1 MRKSATKT
9 AEVAQ
14 PTSGTRTRTKALGHP
29 TTPNPLRPHDW
40 QPSSWPFRPEDVT
53 PLAWWRTMPADLLG
67 DAEHLLLSEVI
78 GKIGVLKGRE
88 WISAMRGDA
97 AASVEIALETLPI
110 STVTLEVDLAMTA
123 LTLVALDGNAAA
135 ALVLSQ
141 VLQCVSLDHPFAKE
155 LSVSWLGIN
164 LRRVM
169 GATTQPVKLHARKNG
184 AVTRNAEASARG
196 LGAPA

>member
-1 MRKSATKT
+1 MRKSASKT
-9 AEVAQ
+9 TEVAQ
-14 PTSGTRTRTKALGHP
+14 SINGTRTNALDHP
-29 TTPNPLRPHDW
+29 TTRSRPKPLDW

-67 DAEHLLLSEVI
+67 DAEHLLLREVI

-97 AASVEIALETLPI
+97 VASVEIALGILPI
-110 STVTLEVDLAMTA
+110 STVTLDVDLAMTT
-123 LTLVALDGNAAA
+123 LMLVALGGNAAA

-141 VLQCVSLDHPFAKE
+141 VLQRVSLDHPFAKE
-155 LSVSWLGIN
+155 LSVSWLGFN

-169 GATTQPVKLHARKNG
+169 GATKPPVKLRARKNG
-184 AVTRNAEASARG
+184 AVTRDI
-196 LGAPA
+196 GAPAHGVGAPA

>member
-14 PTSGTRTRTKALGHP
+14 STNGTRTRIQALSHP
-29 TTPNPLRPHDW
+29 TTRNPPRPHDW

-67 DAEHLLLSEVI
+67 DAEHLLLREVI

-88 WISAMRGDA
+88 WISAMRGDT

-123 LTLVALDGNAAA
+123 LTLVALGGNAAA

-141 VLQCVSLDHPFAKE
+141 VLQRVCLDHPFAKE
-155 LSVSWLGIN
+155 LSVSWLGFN
-164 LRRVM
+164 LRRAM
-169 GATTQPVKLHARKNG
+169 GATKQPVKLRTRRNG
-184 AVTRNAEASARG
+184 AVTRNAEATAHSLKASA
-196 LGAPA
+196 